1 MSSGCAN
8 NSAAERRV
16 LSLLHDRAARGHL
29 PAIYGHVL
37 RHDLRGSDP
46 VATHLVSTCTAVRRP
61 SFALRLF
68 RHHPSPSLFLFS
80 ATIKALSLSLAYA
93 PDAFHLFA
101 LLRSRY
107 LSPDRLT
114 ISPLLKAA
122 AHIAD
127 LRLARSLHG
136 FAFLSGFA
144 SHLPV
149 AVGLLELYNSCGHM
163 SDAHKVFNEMPQRD
177 VIAWNLMINGYCKKG
192 DWESALG
199 LFRRMNERSVV
210 TWNSI
215 IAGLARCGQDIYTL
229 QIFHEMWETSGFDP
243 DDATVVAV
251 LPVCARLGELDL
263 GIRIHRYA
271 ERKGLLNDALHV
283 ANSIIDMYCK
293 CGDLASA
300 KALFDEMPQRT
311 VVSWNAMIG
320 GMSFNGRGQ
329 EGLDLFDE
337 MLRRRERPN
346 GGTFVSVLG
355 CCTHEGRVERGQE
368 IFQSMALEHGVRPG
382 MEHYGCMVDL
392 LGRRGKVVEAYGLV
406 RSMPMRANA
415 AIWGALLSACRSFGE
430 LGMAEVAVKELI
442 ELEPWN
448 SGNYVL
454 LGNLLSEMGKW
465 EEAEKVRLL
474 MKGKSVEKSPGQSL
488 VVAEI

>member
-1 MSSGCAN
+1 M
-8 NSAAERRV
+8 
-16 LSLLHDRAARGHL
+16 
-29 PAIYGHVL
+29 
-37 RHDLRGSDP
+37 
-46 VATHLVSTCTAVRRP
+46 
-61 SFALRLF
+61 F
-68 RHHPSPSLFLFS
+68 
-80 ATIKALSLSLAYA
+80 
-93 PDAFHLFA
+93 
-101 LLRSRY
+101 
-107 LSPDRLT
+107 
-114 ISPLLKAA
+114 
-122 AHIAD
+122 
-127 LRLARSLHG
+127 
-136 FAFLSGFA
+136 
-144 SHLPV
+144 
-149 AVGLLELYNSCGHM
+149 
-163 SDAHKVFNEMPQRD
+163 DAHKVFNEMPQRD

-215 IAGLARCGQDIYTL
+215 IAGLARCGQDMYTL

-263 GIRIHRYA
+263 GVRIHRYA
-271 ERKGLLNDALHV
+271 EGKGLLNDALHV

-293 CGDLASA
+293 CGDLATA
-300 KALFDEMPQRT
+300 KSLFDEMQQRS
-311 VVSWNAMIG
+311 VVSWNTMIG
-320 GMSFNGRGQ
+320 GMAFNGRGQ
-329 EGLDLFDE
+329 EGLDQFDE
-337 MLRRRERPN
+337 MLRRREKPN
-346 GGTFVSVLG
+346 GGTFVSALG

-368 IFQSMALEHGVRPG
+368 IFQSMATEHGIRPG

-415 AIWGALLSACRSFGE
+415 AIWGALLSACRSYGE
-430 LGMAEVAVKELI
+430 LGMAEVAAKELI

-454 LGNLLSEMGKW
+454 LGNLLAEMGKW
-465 EEAEKVRLL
+465 EEAEKVRVL

-488 VVAEI
+488 VGAQIY